1 MTGTGVDRPWIV
13 EGMTSRQST
22 DTSAGDDAG
31 MTTAELLAAAD
42 EALIDAAFCSGD
54 FDEADRLAST
64 ARRQAEADGDR
75 PARAAAEVVRGS
87 LLHYR
92 NITSLMNEAEPAPD
106 DVAAEEAAT
115 HRSLELYQ
123 ELGDEAGVARAAFGV
138 GLFEQVLRLDWN
150 AAMPYYRRS
159 ESLIPALEK
168 TGDLYTRSEIHR
180 HLGFYH
186 LVVENQ
192 PETAVGHL
200 RISLELREKQDEPR
214 RIPSGLVALAWAQ
227 REAGNPAEAV
237 RLLRRAVSLAR
248 EAGLIPARIA
258 DAEREL
264 RESEAELA
272 KAEAPETAET
282 PETAEN

>member
-1 MTGTGVDRPWIV
+1 
-13 EGMTSRQST
+13 MTSRQSSET
-22 DTSAGDDAG
+22 GGVLGAG
-31 MTTAELLAAAD
+31 MTAAELLAAAD
-42 EALIDAAFCSGD
+42 EALIDAAFCTGE
-54 FDEADRLAST
+54 FDEADRLART
-64 ARRQAEADGDR
+64 ARQRAETEGNRSAQ
-75 PARAAAEVVRGS
+75 AAAEVAIGC

-92 NITSLMNEAEPAPD
+92 NITSLMNEAEPAPA
-106 DVAAEEAAT
+106 DVAAEETAV

-138 GLFEQVLRLDWN
+138 GLFEQVLRRDWD

-159 ESLIPALEK
+159 ESLIPALEN

-186 LVVENQ
+186 LVVEKQ

-214 RIPSGLVALAWAQ
+214 RIPGGLVALAQAQ

-237 RLLRRAVSLAR
+237 RLLRRAVNLAR
-248 EAGLIPARIA
+248 AAGLIPARIA

-264 RESEAELA
+264 RESETELA
-272 KAEAPETAET
+272 KAEAPQTADS
-282 PETAEN
+282 

>member
-1 MTGTGVDRPWIV
+1 
-13 EGMTSRQST
+13 MTSRQST
-22 DTSAGDDAG
+22 DTGIGDG
-31 MTTAELLAAAD
+31 GRMTTAELLAAAD
-42 EALIDAAFCSGD
+42 EALIEAAFCSGE
-54 FDEADRLAST
+54 FDEAERLASA
-64 ARRQAEADGDR
+64 ARLRAEADGDR
-75 PARAAAEVVRGS
+75 PAKAAAEVALGS

-92 NITSLMNEAEPAPD
+92 NITSLMNEAEPAPG
-106 DVAAEEAAT
+106 DVAAEEAAM

-138 GLFEQVLRLDWN
+138 GLFEQVLRRDWD

-159 ESLIPALEK
+159 ESLIPALEQ

-248 EAGLIPARIA
+248 AAGLIPARIA

-272 KAEAPETAET
+272 RAEAPATTGRDERA
-282 PETAEN
+282 ETAEN